1 MAQTR
6 ILMLGGGPGWHA
18 DQLSTACNAKGIQFQ
33 MAGFESLRSR
43 LGDNINGI
51 DCSAGKLES
60 FDVVVVRTMPAASLD
75 RITFRLACLHHL
87 QRNGTAVINAPSAL
101 EIAIDKFATLSVV
114 ASLGYPIP
122 ETSVVQSRSDA
133 MIAFAELGGD
143 CVVKPIFGGEGRGVM
158 RVSSLELAETTFS
171 TLDRLDATLYLQ
183 RFVPPG
189 GCDVRLLTLGENVIA
204 LRRTNLDD
212 FRTNRSF
219 GASVSVTEVTPWQ
232 QSLAR
237 EICHA
242 IGLTYGSV
250 DLIDDPASDDGFR
263 VVEVNAIPG
272 WKAAQSVCERSIA
285 DQIVD
290 VAMNTRSQVMHV

>member
-1 MAQTR
+1 MAQNR

-18 DQLSTACNAKGIQFQ
+18 DQLSAACSAKGIQFET
-33 MAGFESLRSR
+33 AGFESLRSR
-43 LGDNINGI
+43 LGDHTNNIH
-51 DCSAGKLES
+51 CSAGELES
-60 FDVVVVRTMPAASLD
+60 FDVVMVRTMPAASLD

-87 QRNGTAVINAPSAL
+87 QRNGITVINAPAAL

-133 MIAFAELGGD
+133 ITAFAELGGD
-143 CVVKPIFGGEGRGVM
+143 CVIKPIFGGEGRGVM
-158 RVSSLELAETTFS
+158 RVCSPELADTAFS
-171 TLDRLDATLYLQ
+171 TLDRLGATLYLQ

-189 GCDVRLLTLGENVIA
+189 GCDIRLLTIGENVIA
-204 LRRTNLDD
+204 LRRTNSND

-219 GASVSVTEVTPWQ
+219 GGSVTITDATAWQ
-232 QSLAR
+232 QTLAR
-237 EICHA
+237 DVCHA

-250 DLIDDPASDDGFR
+250 DLIDDPDGNDGYR

-272 WKAAQSVCERSIA
+272 WKAAQSVCDHSIA
-285 DQIVD
+285 EQVID
-290 VAMNTRSQVMHV
+290 VAMNTSSQVMHV